1 MSLSEQLLVTGQKCG
16 TDSSCFKMF
25 GVYSGLK
32 REDVCKHTYFLN
44 VNKYQFKSSIISC
57 SKRGKSPELTNSTIL
72 QLLSFSSFIVS
83 A

>member
-44 VNKYQFKSSIISC
+44 VNKYQFKIVLFLAQ
-57 SKRGKSPELTNSTIL
+57 KGGNH
-72 QLLSFSSFIVS
+72 LS
-83 A
+83 